1 MLRMLGN
8 RLLVAASLLFA
19 VAIPSHVNA
28 QSKGTPG
35 KFDFY
40 VLAMS
45 WSPDYCNKNG
55 DRDPGQCKEGRKLGF
70 VLHGLWPQYQKGY
83 PANCTLEKLPEAV
96 KQQFPN
102 LFPSAK
108 LYGHEWSKH
117 GTCTGLTPVQ
127 YLGLS
132 KQLKDAVVI
141 PSAYN
146 KPSKPFRATINNLKQ
161 EFTKVNQGLSSDSVA
176 PYCSGSGR
184 FLQEVFVCYTK
195 DGKPG
200 PCSAE
205 ILKRSQSSCGQPDFL
220 VRSVR

>member
-1 MLRMLGN
+1 MFGKG
-8 RLLVAASLLFA
+8 LLVAASLLLTVG
-19 VAIPSHVNA
+19 VANTANA
-28 QSKGTPG
+28 QSQGTPG

-45 WSPDYCNKNG
+45 WSPDYCAKNG
-55 DRDPGQCKEGRKLGF
+55 DRDQQQCKDGKKLGF

-83 PANCTLEKLPEAV
+83 PASCTAEKLPEAV
-96 KQQFPN
+96 KQQFPG
-102 LFPSAK
+102 LFPSQK

-132 KQLKDAVVI
+132 KQLKDAVSI
-141 PSAYN
+141 PPAYQ
-146 KPSKPFRATINNLKQ
+146 KPSKPFRATISNLKQ
-161 EFTKVNQGLSSDSVA
+161 EFTNANRGLIGDSVA

-205 ILKRSQSSCGQPDFL
+205 VLKRSQKSCGQPDFL